1 MKKYQIIIVAAL
13 SVIAVSAFLL
23 KDDPKKT
30 LKSFWEQSL
39 SGNFAEADKLSAQ
52 RGQVRRSTKGTS
64 GGSGT
69 IAENLDGTVTYFTNK
84 ENIFGDQIKITD
96 ILDRET
102 KGYQVGFLL
111 ETTDKNEKQEKY
123 IACLGQAK
131 VDDKWLVYLVEKATE
146 SIEKTCE

>member
-1 MKKYQIIIVAAL
+1 MKKFQIIIVAVL
-13 SVIAVSAFLL
+13 SIIAVSAFLL
-23 KDDPKKT
+23 KDDPKKA

-39 SGNFAEADKLSAQ
+39 AGNFAEADKLSAQ
-52 RGQVRRSTKGTS
+52 SGQVRKSTKGES
-64 GGSGT
+64 GGGT

-84 ENIFGDQIKITD
+84 ENIFKDQIKITD

-123 IACLGQAK
+123 VACLGQAK
-131 VDDKWLVYLVEKATE
+131 IDDKWLVYLVEKATE